1 MKIFKILSVTL
12 AAALLL
18 AGCGNGSTLT
28 QSTSTSSG
36 SSGTSG
42 TDPVAAVTVT
52 SSVPAIPND
61 DSASATI
68 TALVLDAKNN
78 LLANVPVTF
87 TASSG
92 GIAGSPA
99 TTTATGAATV
109 TLSAAGDPTLR
120 TITVTA
126 TAAGISKTVQ
136 VQVVPGGTNST
147 TVSLG
152 SGNGAAFQSGIIG
165 IGTSSLS
172 AGGSTSITVSLQQSS
187 GTLYTQSTQ
196 ITFSSPCQAGGLA
209 TITGTGEA
217 SGTATVT
224 TTTGTATATYVANG
238 CNGADVITATA
249 TVGGNA
255 LSATGTVTVAVAA
268 VGSIVFTSATPTN
281 VSIKGTGAN
290 QTSTVVFTVYD
301 TSGGPRAGA
310 TVNFSLDTSV
320 GGIQL
325 APATGTTGA
334 NGQVQTVVQ
343 SGTVATAVRVTAT
356 VQGVTP
362 TISTQS
368 SELTI
373 TTGIPTQ
380 NAFSIA
386 VSPCPNVEAF
396 NIDGTQVTVTV
407 RMADR
412 FSNPVPD
419 GTAVTFSTQGGSI
432 GGQCTT
438 HTVGA
443 QSGYC
448 AVTWTSQD
456 PRPIN
461 GALGH
466 PSGRSSILA
475 TAIGEESFTDAN
487 GNGEFDAGETF
498 FDRAER
504 FRDDADLTADN
515 FDTDVG
521 YQVGD
526 FYYDFNNNQVR
537 DPADGIFEGVL
548 CTAGLPVCDPTKTST
563 GIGKR
568 TLIIMSTGGAQ
579 ITGPANVTIPH
590 GTSGQIVYTISDLN
604 GNPIPWDATVTA
616 TTSGSAGAMTPASFT
631 QGCTFGRGGTNYAFT
646 LAAGSAPGGAITI
659 TVKTASGVITQYTT
673 TVTVT

>member
-1 MKIFKILSVTL
+1 MKIFKILGMTL

-18 AGCGNGSTLT
+18 AGCGGGGTLT
-28 QSTSTSSG
+28 QSTTTTSG
-36 SSGTSG
+36 SGATG
-42 TDPVAAVTVT
+42 TDPVATVTVT
-52 SSVPAIPND
+52 SSAPTIPAD
-61 DSASATI
+61 DSATATI
-68 TALVLDAKNN
+68 TALVLDANNN

-87 TASSG
+87 TATSG

-99 TTTATGAATV
+99 TTTAAGAATV

-126 TAAGISKTVQ
+126 TAAGIAKTVQ

-152 SGNGAAFQSGIIG
+152 SGTGAAFQTGIIG
-165 IGTSSLS
+165 IGTASLS
-172 AGGSTSITVSLQQSS
+172 AGGSTSITVSLQQSN
-187 GTLYTQSTQ
+187 GTLYTQSTE

-224 TTTGTATATYVANG
+224 TLTGTATATYSANG
-238 CNGADVITATA
+238 CSGADVITATA
-249 TVGGNA
+249 NVGGNA
-255 LSATGTVTVAVAA
+255 LSATGTVTVAAAA

-281 VSIKGTGAN
+281 VSIKGAGAN

-310 TVNFSLDTSV
+310 TVNFTLDTSV

-356 VQGVTP
+356 VAGVTP

-386 VSPCPNVEAF
+386 VQPCPNVEAF
-396 NIDGTQVTVTV
+396 NIDGAQVTVTV

-438 HTVGA
+438 GTQGGE
-443 QSGYC
+443 SGFC
-448 AVTWTSQD
+448 SVTWTSQD
-456 PRPIN
+456 PRPA
-461 GALGH
+461 GSTGH
-466 PSGRSSILA
+466 PAGRSSILA
-475 TAIGEESFTDAN
+475 TAIGEESFIDAN
-487 GNGEFDAGETF
+487 GNGEYDTGETF

-504 FRDDADLTADN
+504 FRDDADMTNDN
-515 FDTDVG
+515 FDTDTG
-521 YQVGD
+521 YVLGD

-548 CTAGLPVCDPTKTST
+548 CNAGLPVCDPTKTST
-563 GIGKR
+563 GVGKR
-568 TLIIMSTGGAQ
+568 TLVIMSTSGAQ
-579 ITGPANVTIPH
+579 ISGPANVTLPH
-590 GTSGQIVYTISDLN
+590 GTSGQLVYQIQDLN

-616 TTSGSAGAMTPASFT
+616 TTTGSPGTIAPSSFT
-631 QGCTFGRGGTNYAFT
+631 QGCTFGRGPTNYAFLLT
-646 LAAGSAPGGAITI
+646 AGSSASSGAIQI
-659 TVKTASGVITQYTT
+659 TVKTASGRITQYTT
-673 TVTVT
+673 AVTIT